1 MSSPAGRTAD
11 LLLLIDIL
19 RFIFSIIN
27 DHNLR
32 EYIMDAKFYCDSV
45 GIELIGWKAKLC
57 DVIRNAS
64 ESKSPK
70 KQKIDPM
77 IKELNTLIDDL
88 DRKIERMA
96 HECPTE
102 WSVDKTQIDNKL
114 SRMKNKWKEVW
125 GLMSEKEDEEEYGIG
140 GA

>member
-1 MSSPAGRTAD
+1 
-11 LLLLIDIL
+11 
-19 RFIFSIIN
+19 
-27 DHNLR
+27 
-32 EYIMDAKFYCDSV
+32 MDAKFYCDSV

-64 ESKSPK
+64 ESKSSK

-88 DRKIERMA
+88 DRKIEQLAR
-96 HECPTE
+96 ECPSE
-102 WSVDKTQIDNKL
+102 WSDDQSVIDSKIFL
-114 SRMKNKWKEVW
+114 AKDKWKEVW
-125 GLMSEKEDEEEYGIG
+125 GALGEDEPEYGIG

>member
-1 MSSPAGRTAD
+1 
-11 LLLLIDIL
+11 
-19 RFIFSIIN
+19 
-27 DHNLR
+27 
-32 EYIMDAKFYCDSV
+32 MDAKFYCDSV

-64 ESKSPK
+64 ESKSLK

-77 IKELNTLIDDL
+77 IKELNKLIDDL
-88 DRKIERMA
+88 DHKIERLA